1 MASCMHDGEGCSPKG
16 TPLYKCAGYFECSF
30 GCENHVCENHAHKSR
45 YGVYCEQCAPTP
57 PVFDMPR
64 AVRSM
69 HHLTGRHGIVPGMV
83 ANR

>member
-1 MASCMHDGEGCSPKG
+1 MANCMHHGEGCSPKG

-45 YGVYCEQCAPTP
+45 YGVYCEQCSPTP

-64 AVRSM
+64 AVKAM
-69 HHLTGRHGIVPGMV
+69 HHLARPGINPGI
-83 ANR
+83 ALNR